1 MSCTVAATGKIDIL
15 VNNAGANLPQAID
28 QIRDE
33 DWDRLVELNL
43 TSSMALTRALAPG
56 MTERRWG
63 CVIHISSIMGLA
75 STSGRNA

>member
-63 CVIHISSIMGLA
+63 CVMHISSIMGLA